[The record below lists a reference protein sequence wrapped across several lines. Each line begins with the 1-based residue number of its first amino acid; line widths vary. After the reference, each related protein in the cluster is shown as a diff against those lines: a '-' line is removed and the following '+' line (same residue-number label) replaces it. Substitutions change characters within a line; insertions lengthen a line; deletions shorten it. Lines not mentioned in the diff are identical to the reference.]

1 MATWQQWA
9 PLVSRTDELR
19 TIARVA
25 QLYYEDRLKQAQISE
40 RLHVSQATVSRL
52 LKRAEEE
59 GVVRVTI
66 VAPRGTYPEFESA
79 LRERYRLN
87 EAIVAECFED
97 REEAI
102 LSAIGAAAAHYFET
116 TMSEGDVIGISSW
129 SASLLRMVDSIH
141 PTKRSHA
148 ERVVQILGGLG
159 DPSVQSHAT
168 QLTTRLASLT
178 GAEAQLLP
186 AQGVVSSS
194 AARLVMLGDVY
205 VRAAMDQFR
214 RMTIALVGIGA
225 LQPSVMLANS
235 GNAFTKAELQDL
247 AKQGAVGDISLQFF
261 DREGAPVHGP
271 LDDRVI
277 AITLEELK
285 KTPRVVGVAGGD
297 RKVEAIRACLKGS
310 LVNVLVTDKFTA
322 EKLLKPE
329 ELLNP

>member
-1 MATWQQWA
+1 M
-9 PLVSRTDELR
+9 SRTDELR
-19 TIARVA
+19 LIARVA
-25 QLYYEDRLKQAQISE
+25 QLYYEDGLKQAQISQH
-40 RLHVSQATVSRL
+40 LHVSQATVSRL
-52 LKRAEEE
+52 LKRAEKE
-59 GVVRVTI
+59 GVVQVTI
-66 VAPRGTYPEFESA
+66 VAPRGTYPEFETA
-79 LRERYRLN
+79 LRHQYHLN

-102 LSAIGAAAAHYFET
+102 LSAIAPRGALLRDDDERRRCHRHLL
-116 TMSEGDVIGISSW
+116 V
-129 SASLLRMVDSIH
+129 SASLLRMVDAIH
-141 PTKRSHA
+141 PMKRPHA

-225 LQPSVMLANS
+225 LQPSIMLTNS
-235 GNAFTKAELQDL
+235 GNAFTKGELQDL
-247 AKQGAVGDISLQFF
+247 EKQGAVGDISLQFF
-261 DREGAPVHGP
+261 DRNGAPVHGP

-285 KTPRVVGVAGGD
+285 KTPRVIGVAGGE
-297 RKVEAIRACLKGS
+297 RKVEAIRACLKGG

-322 EKLLKPE
+322 EKL
-329 ELLNP
+329 

>member
-1 MATWQQWA
+1 M
-9 PLVSRTDELR
+9 SRTDELR
-19 TIARVA
+19 MISRVA
-25 QLYYEDRLKQAQISE
+25 QLYYEDKLRQAEISE

-52 LKRAEEE
+52 LKKAEDE
-59 GVVRVTI
+59 GVVRIAV
-66 VAPRGTYPEFESA
+66 VAPRGTYPQVERA
-79 LRERYRLN
+79 LRERYGLT

-116 TMSEGDVIGISSW
+116 TMREGDVIGISSW
-129 SASLLRMVDSIH
+129 SSSLLRMVDAIH
-141 PTKRSHA
+141 PMKRPRA

-168 QLTTRLASLT
+168 HLTTRLAVLT

-186 AQGVVSSS
+186 AQGVVSSA

-235 GNAFTKAELQDL
+235 GNAFTNEELQDF
-247 AKQGAVGDISLQFF
+247 ANRGAVGDISLQFF
-261 DREGAPVHGP
+261 DRDGRPVRGP

-277 AITLEELK
+277 GVTLEELK
-285 KTPRVVGVAGGD
+285 RTPRVIGVAGGE
-297 RKVEAIRACLKGS
+297 RKVEAIRACLKGG

-322 EKLLKPE
+322 EKLL
-329 ELLNP
+329 